1 MNKDKTPELLFGK
14 ENYILLIAGAVILI
28 IGFMLMAGGGS
39 ESLDHFDESEIFSPR
54 RITVAPLTIMVGFLV
69 VFYAIL
75 RKPRQQENGKE
86 E

>member
-1 MNKDKTPELLFGK
+1 MSKDKSPELLFGK

-28 IGFMLMAGGGS
+28 IGFMLMSGGGS

-54 RITVAPLTIMVGFLV
+54 RITVAPLTIMLGFIV

-75 RKPRQQENGKE
+75 RKPRQQENGNQE
-86 E
+86 